1 MKKLTIWAAV
11 TTLVLTGCGSE
22 EITEQHDLLGENGRK
37 AITFSTY
44 LPGHTRG
51 YNAAQASLN
60 SFSEEL
66 ETGFLMTAVMGDS
79 VIING
84 ARYYSDA
91 EGECFTADGSAYT
104 WPDEVSALSFMAY
117 YPPSA
122 DMCRLDVPT
131 KELTFTPDGETDI
144 MAAATTINASED
156 EGNVALTFEHLL
168 AHVKMNVACSDD
180 VADASFVLTGLSL
193 DAPKS
198 ATYFYEKDSLSVAE
212 ENKVYP
218 FIASEAEN
226 AALTTTGKEIGSVM
240 VPTQQGVLHLLTV
253 NYSVTIGKTTKSYTK
268 EKEIEL
274 KAGYVNQLNIT
285 VKSDKP
291 ILISASVNPWVN
303 GDTLEITLPND
314 GMTDLS
320 GQDANGR
327 RYIDLGLPSR
337 TLWAAWNI
345 GADSPEKAG
354 GYYAW
359 GETTTKD
366 GEYSEDGY
374 RWKFKEENTEDLRDL
389 YPYSKGDELDLA
401 DDAAYANW
409 GEGWCMPSLDQF
421 QELINEEYTTCT
433 FEELEGMSGLRIT
446 SKKFPENS
454 IFFPAA
460 GRKPSDS
467 PSMNYSYGSY
477 WTQNLFRDSTQST
490 WSFSFDYSDETK
502 FMDSTQLCYCGFS
515 VRAVRY

>member
-79 VIING
+79 VIIDG

-104 WPDEVSALSFMAY
+104 WPDEESALSFMAY

-131 KELTFTPDGETDI
+131 KVLTFTPDGETDI
-144 MAAATTINASED
+144 MAADTTINASKD
-156 EGNVALTFEHLL
+156 EGNVALTFNHLL

-180 VADASFVLTGLSL
+180 VADASFVLKGLSL
-193 DAPKS
+193 EAPET
-198 ATYFYEKDSLSVAE
+198 AVYNYESGAIFLG
-212 ENKVYP
+212 
-218 FIASEAEN
+218 SEATKTYSFITSDKEQT
-226 AALTTTGKEIGSVM
+226 ALTTSGDIIGSVM
-240 VPTQQGVLHLLTV
+240 VPTREGVTHHLAV
-253 NYSVTIGKTTKSYTK
+253 NYSVTIGNTSKEYTK
-268 EKEIEL
+268 ETYVEL
-274 KAGYVNQLNIT
+274 KAGFVNQLNIT

-291 ILISASVNPWVN
+291 ILISASVNLWLN

-354 GYYAW
+354 GFYAW
-359 GETTTKD
+359 GETATKD
-366 GEYSEDGY
+366 GQYIDKTYTWICDSEDDPY
-374 RWKFKEENTEDLRDL
+374 RRGSGK
-389 YPYSKGDELDLA
+389 DELDLA
-401 DDAAYANW
+401 DDAAYFNW

-421 QELINEEYTTCT
+421 LELINEEFTTWAYET
-433 FEELEGMSGLRIT
+433 LGDMPGVRFT

-454 IFFPAA
+454 IFLPAA
-460 GRKPSDS
+460 GGNSGDVVPVGNGEYWTRSRYEGS
-467 PSMNYSYGSY
+467 SSEGYSYRFSVSDTDPRAGGMDNSV
-477 WTQNLFRDSTQST
+477 LR
-490 WSFSFDYSDETK
+490 SFG
-502 FMDSTQLCYCGFS
+502 LS

>member
-66 ETGFLMTAVMGDS
+66 GTGFLMTAVMGDS
-79 VIING
+79 VIIDG

-104 WPDEVSALSFMAY
+104 WPDEESALSFMAY

-131 KELTFTPDGETDI
+131 KVLTFTPDGETDI
-144 MAAATTINASED
+144 MAANTTINASKD
-156 EGNVALTFEHLL
+156 EGNVALTFNHLL

-180 VADASFVLTGLSL
+180 VADASFVLKGLSL
-193 DAPKS
+193 EAPET
-198 ATYFYEKDSLSVAE
+198 AVYNYESGAIFLG
-212 ENKVYP
+212 
-218 FIASEAEN
+218 SEATKTYSFITSDKEQT
-226 AALTTTGKEIGSVM
+226 ALTTSGDIIGSVM
-240 VPTQQGVLHLLTV
+240 VPTREGVTHHLAV
-253 NYSVTIGKTTKSYTK
+253 NYSVTIGNTSKEYTK
-268 EKEIEL
+268 ETYVEL
-274 KAGYVNQLNIT
+274 KAGFVNQLNIT

-291 ILISASVNPWVN
+291 ILISASVNPWLN

-359 GETTTKD
+359 GETATKD
-366 GEYSEDGY
+366 GEYSEDTY
-374 RWKFKEENTEDLRDL
+374 RWKFNEEKPEDLRKL
-389 YPYSKGDELDLA
+389 YPYGWGDELNLA

-421 QELINEEYTTCT
+421 EELINEEYTTCT

-467 PSMNYSYGSY
+467 PSMNYYGSY
-477 WTQNLFRDSTQST
+477 WTRNLFIDSTQST
-490 WSFSFDYSDETK
+490 WNFFFDYSHETK
-502 FMDSTQLCYCGFS
+502 SMNNDQLCICGFS

>member
-79 VIING
+79 VIIDG

-104 WPDEVSALSFMAY
+104 WPDEESALSFMAY

-131 KELTFTPDGETDI
+131 KVLTFTPDGETDI
-144 MAAATTINASED
+144 MAADTTINASKD
-156 EGNVALTFEHLL
+156 EGNVALTFNHLL

-193 DAPKS
+193 EAPES
-198 ATYFYEKDSLSVAE
+198 ATYFYEKDLLSVAE
-212 ENKVYP
+212 ENKVYS

-253 NYSVTIGKTTKSYTK
+253 NYSVTIGKTTKEYTK
-268 EKEIEL
+268 KKEIEL

-291 ILISASVNPWVN
+291 ILISASVNPWLN

-345 GADSPEKAG
+345 GADSQEKAG
-354 GYYAW
+354 GFYAW

-366 GEYSEDGY
+366 GQYIDKTYTWICDSEDDPY
-374 RWKFKEENTEDLRDL
+374 RRGSGK
-389 YPYSKGDELDLA
+389 DELDLA
-401 DDAAYANW
+401 DDAAYFNW

-421 QELINEEYTTCT
+421 LELINEEFTTWAYET
-433 FEELEGMSGLRIT
+433 LGDMPGVRFT

-454 IFFPAA
+454 IFLPAA
-460 GRKPSDS
+460 GGNSGDVVPVGNGEYWTRSRYEGS
-467 PSMNYSYGSY
+467 SSEGYSYRFSVSDTDPRAGGMDNSV
-477 WTQNLFRDSTQST
+477 LR
-490 WSFSFDYSDETK
+490 SFG
-502 FMDSTQLCYCGFS
+502 LS

>member
-66 ETGFLMTAVMGDS
+66 GTGFLMTAVMGDS
-79 VIING
+79 VIIDG

-91 EGECFTADGSAYT
+91 EGECFTADGRAYT
-104 WPDEVSALSFMAY
+104 WPDEESALSFMAY

-131 KELTFTPDGETDI
+131 KVLTFTPDGETDI
-144 MAAATTINASED
+144 MAANTTINASKD
-156 EGNVALTFEHLL
+156 EGNVALTFNHLL

-180 VADASFVLTGLSL
+180 VADASFVLKGLSL
-193 DAPKS
+193 EAPES
-198 ATYFYEKDSLSVAE
+198 ATYFYEKDLLSVAE
-212 ENKVYP
+212 ENKVYS

-253 NYSVTIGKTTKSYTK
+253 NYLVTIGKTTKEYTK
-268 EKEIEL
+268 KKEIEL

-291 ILISASVNPWVN
+291 ILISASVNLWLN

-354 GYYAW
+354 GFYAW

-366 GEYSEDGY
+366 GEYSKDFY
-374 RWKFKEENTEDLRDL
+374 RWKFNEEDPEDLRELD
-389 YPYSKGDELDLA
+389 PYRMGDELDLD

-409 GEGWCMPSLDQF
+409 REGWRMPSEDQF
-421 QELINEEYTTCT
+421 LELINEEYTTWAYET
-433 FEELEGMSGLRIT
+433 LGDMPGVRFT

-454 IFFPAA
+454 IFLPAA
-460 GRKPSDS
+460 GGDTGNVVPV
-467 PSMNYSYGSY
+467 GSGEY
-477 WTQNLFRDSTQST
+477 WTRSLSKESVSCGCSLMFETGQDLRTRDTQ
-490 WSFSFDYSDETK
+490 WRVFGY
-502 FMDSTQLCYCGFS
+502 S